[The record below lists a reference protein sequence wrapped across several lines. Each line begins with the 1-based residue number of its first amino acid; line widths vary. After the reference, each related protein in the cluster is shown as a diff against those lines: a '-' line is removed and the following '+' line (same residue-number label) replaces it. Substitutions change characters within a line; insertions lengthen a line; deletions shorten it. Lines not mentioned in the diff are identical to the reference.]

1 MLGLARPD
9 VRRDTMA
16 ARPAQCFLR
25 RNPHAEEEI
34 RTPLGGERSDDH
46 GVGSSLAFGWREK
59 SMKIIEE
66 LRAA

>member
-1 MLGLARPD
+1 
-9 VRRDTMA
+9 MA
-16 ARPAQCFLR
+16 ARPAQRFLR